1 MQSVKTDKKRTS
13 KRQAVYVEGSA
24 ARNLYALPE
33 EGSPKSPQKHKKN
46 ANQPARK
53 TSVRPRKGVTTLPL
67 SGASVLV
74 LAVAAVFTLIM
85 CVQYVQLQSEITYR
99 LKNIN
104 RLETELNELMLQN
117 NELDNRINSFIDLD
131 YIYKV
136 ATQELGMRYANKNQ
150 IYKYNNSGAE
160 YIRQYKEIPE

>member
-1 MQSVKTDKKRTS
+1 MQSVKTDKRRSS

-24 ARNLYALPE
+24 ARNLYALPD
-33 EGSPKSPQKHKKN
+33 EGSPKSPQKHKRKP
-46 ANQPARK
+46 NQPAR
-53 TSVRPRKGVTTLPL
+53 TAVRPRQGVTTLPL

-74 LAVAAVFTLIM
+74 LTVAAVFTLIM

-104 RLETELNELMLQN
+104 RLETELNELVLQN
-117 NELDNRINSFIDLD
+117 NETDNRINSFIDLD
-131 YIYKV
+131 YIYRV

>member
-1 MQSVKTDKKRTS
+1 MQSVKTDKRRSS

-24 ARNLYALPE
+24 ARNLYALPD
-33 EGSPKSPQKHKKN
+33 EGSPKSPQKHKKKP
-46 ANQPARK
+46 NQPAR
-53 TSVRPRKGVTTLPL
+53 TAVRPRQGVTTLPL

-74 LAVAAVFTLIM
+74 LTVAAVFTLIM

-104 RLETELNELMLQN
+104 RLETELNELVLQN
-117 NELDNRINSFIDLD
+117 KETENRINSFIDLD
-131 YIYKV
+131 YIYRV

>member
-1 MQSVKTDKKRTS
+1 MQSVKTDKRRSS

-24 ARNLYALPE
+24 ARNLYALPD
-33 EGSPKSPQKHKKN
+33 EGSPKSPQKHKRKP
-46 ANQPARK
+46 NQPAR
-53 TSVRPRKGVTTLPL
+53 TAVRPRQGVTTLPL
-67 SGASVLV
+67 SGASELV
-74 LAVAAVFTLIM
+74 LTVAAVFTLIM

-104 RLETELNELMLQN
+104 RLETELNELVLQN
-117 NELDNRINSFIDLD
+117 NETDNRINSFIDLD
-131 YIYKV
+131 YIYRV

>member
-1 MQSVKTDKKRTS
+1 MQSVKTDKRRSS

-24 ARNLYALPE
+24 ARNQYALPD
-33 EGSPKSPQKHKKN
+33 EGSPKSPQKHKKKP
-46 ANQPARK
+46 NQPAR
-53 TSVRPRKGVTTLPL
+53 TAVRPRQGVTTLPL

-74 LAVAAVFTLIM
+74 LTVAAVFTLIM

-104 RLETELNELMLQN
+104 RLETELNELVLQN
-117 NELDNRINSFIDLD
+117 NETDNRINSFIDLD
-131 YIYKV
+131 YIYRV

>member
-1 MQSVKTDKKRTS
+1 MQSVKTDKRRSS

-24 ARNLYALPE
+24 ARNLYALPD
-33 EGSPKSPQKHKKN
+33 EGYPKSPQKHKKKP
-46 ANQPARK
+46 NQPAR
-53 TSVRPRKGVTTLPL
+53 TAVRPRQGVTTLPL

-74 LAVAAVFTLIM
+74 LTVAAVFTLIM

-104 RLETELNELMLQN
+104 RLETELNELVLQN
-117 NELDNRINSFIDLD
+117 NETDNRINSFIDLD
-131 YIYKV
+131 YIYRV

>member
-1 MQSVKTDKKRTS
+1 MQSVKTDKRRSS

-24 ARNLYALPE
+24 ARNLYALPD
-33 EGSPKSPQKHKKN
+33 EGSPKSPQKHKRKP
-46 ANQPARK
+46 NQPAR
-53 TSVRPRKGVTTLPL
+53 TAVRPRQGGTTLPL

-74 LAVAAVFTLIM
+74 LTVAAVFTLIM
-85 CVQYVQLQSEITYR
+85 CVQYVQLQSEITHR

-104 RLETELNELMLQN
+104 RLETELNELVLQN
-117 NELDNRINSFIDLD
+117 NETDNRINSFIDLD
-131 YIYKV
+131 YIYRV

-160 YIRQYKEIPE
+160 YIRQYKETPE

>member
-1 MQSVKTDKKRTS
+1 MQSVKTDKRRSS

-24 ARNLYALPE
+24 ARNLYALPDK
-33 EGSPKSPQKHKKN
+33 GSPKSPQKHKKKP
-46 ANQPARK
+46 NQPAR
-53 TSVRPRKGVTTLPL
+53 TAVRPRQGVTTLPL

-74 LAVAAVFTLIM
+74 LTVAAVFTLIM

-104 RLETELNELMLQN
+104 QLETELNELVLQN
-117 NELDNRINSFIDLD
+117 NETDNRINSFIDLD
-131 YIYKV
+131 YIYRV
-136 ATQELGMRYANKNQ
+136 STQELGMRYANKNQ

>member
-1 MQSVKTDKKRTS
+1 MQSVKTDKRRSS

-24 ARNLYALPE
+24 ARNLYALPD
-33 EGSPKSPQKHKKN
+33 EGSPKSPQKHKKKP
-46 ANQPARK
+46 NQPAR
-53 TSVRPRKGVTTLPL
+53 TAVRPRQGVTTLPL

-74 LAVAAVFTLIM
+74 LPVAAVFTLIM

-104 RLETELNELMLQN
+104 RLETELNELVLQN
-117 NELDNRINSFIDLD
+117 NETDNRINSFIDLD
-131 YIYKV
+131 YIYRV

>member
-1 MQSVKTDKKRTS
+1 MQSVKTDKRRSS

-24 ARNLYALPE
+24 ARNLYALPD
-33 EGSPKSPQKHKKN
+33 EGSPKSPQKHKKKP
-46 ANQPARK
+46 NQPAR
-53 TSVRPRKGVTTLPL
+53 TAVRPRQGVTTLPL

-74 LAVAAVFTLIM
+74 LTVAAVFTLIM

-104 RLETELNELMLQN
+104 RLETELNELVLQN
-117 NELDNRINSFIDLD
+117 NETDNRINSFIDLD
-131 YIYKV
+131 YIYRV

>member
-1 MQSVKTDKKRTS
+1 MQSVKTDKRRSS

-24 ARNLYALPE
+24 ARNLYALPD
-33 EGSPKSPQKHKKN
+33 EGSPKSPQKHKKKP
-46 ANQPARK
+46 NQPAR
-53 TSVRPRKGVTTLPL
+53 TAVRPRQGVTTLPL

-74 LAVAAVFTLIM
+74 LTVAAVFTLIM

-104 RLETELNELMLQN
+104 RLETELNELVLQN
-117 NELDNRINSFIDLD
+117 NETDNRINSFIDFD
-131 YIYKV
+131 YIYRV

>member
-1 MQSVKTDKKRTS
+1 MQSVKTDKRRSS

-24 ARNLYALPE
+24 ARNLYALPD
-33 EGSPKSPQKHKKN
+33 EGSPKSPQKHKKKP
-46 ANQPARK
+46 NQPAR
-53 TSVRPRKGVTTLPL
+53 TAVRPRQGVTTLPL

-74 LAVAAVFTLIM
+74 LTVAAVFTLIM
-85 CVQYVQLQSEITYR
+85 CVQYVQFQSEITYR

-104 RLETELNELMLQN
+104 RLETELNELVLQN
-117 NELDNRINSFIDLD
+117 NETDNRINSFIDLD
-131 YIYKV
+131 YIYRV

>member
-1 MQSVKTDKKRTS
+1 MQSVKTDKRRSS

-24 ARNLYALPE
+24 ARNLYALPD
-33 EGSPKSPQKHKKN
+33 EGSPKSPQKHKKKP
-46 ANQPARK
+46 NQPAR
-53 TSVRPRKGVTTLPL
+53 TAVRPRQGVTTLPL

-74 LAVAAVFTLIM
+74 LTVAAVFTLIM

-104 RLETELNELMLQN
+104 QLETELNELVLQN
-117 NELDNRINSFIDLD
+117 NETDNRINSFIDLD
-131 YIYKV
+131 YIYRV